1 MRPENANYL
10 PGELFYHN
18 HLGRV
23 GIGRIPLGTQACQSL
38 CECPSGSEETRRIL
52 CVQHVCVLAVL
63 FVVDVVNTFNQC
75 VIVCQSDCSLFLSAR
90 CVTYWF
96 GISSPNVYAT
106 TQCKLRPGLLLYQ
119 PL

>member
-18 HLGRV
+18 HSGRV

-75 VIVCQSDCSLFLSAR
+75 VIVCQSVSFSLPACAPL
-90 CVTYWF
+90 CC
-96 GISSPNVYAT
+96 AT
-106 TQCKLRPGLLLYQ
+106 QGNNFRSEALFK
-119 PL
+119 

>member
-38 CECPSGSEETRRIL
+38 CACPSGSEETRRIL

-75 VIVCQSDCSLFLSAR
+75 VIVCQSDCSLSLCLHVHR
-90 CVTYWF
+90 
-96 GISSPNVYAT
+96 YAALRREIT
-106 TQCKLRPGLLLYQ
+106 LEVKLCLTDLGTV
-119 PL
+119 